1 MTHTRREVR
10 PTSAS
15 GKMSSLLDFMPTT
28 TTQPGSTFHHDAPA
42 GRWAALGILA
52 TAGFLEMSTWFS
64 ASVVLPQL
72 RAAWNITTAAGAWL
86 TISVMIG
93 FVAGAVLSAVFNIA
107 DIIAPRRLMLLGGL
121 GAAAF
126 NLGLLASN
134 GMASA
139 VPLRIATGA
148 ALALVYPPSMKV
160 MATWFRRDRGA
171 ALGAMVGGLTMGSAL
186 PSLLNGLGG
195 VHWTRVIIATS
206 VLTTLGG
213 LLAEFF
219 GHDGP
224 FPFPRAV
231 FDPRQAAL
239 VFANRG
245 VRLATLGYF
254 GHMWELYAMWTWCGA
269 FFRRRSSRARP
280 NFQRRRSRARSCFR
294 GLRRNRSR
302 LARLLVRRRPR
313 RPLGTHPHRRCIDD
327 RQRRMRAGNWRPRK
341 LFPRANS
348 DPRRHLGIRCRRRF
362 RAIFHH
368 GHRMR
373 RPKLRR
379 HRPDTATR
387 NRIHSLRN
395 NRVARPRPK
404 RFARMA
410 LGLRRL
416 GSRPRPRSSRHV
428 PPTPFPRRRQN
439 RPRPRLAP
447 AFLKSFSAPSASL
460 RLTHTR
466 AT

>member
-1 MTHTRREVR
+1 
-10 PTSAS
+10 
-15 GKMSSLLDFMPTT
+15 
-28 TTQPGSTFHHDAPA
+28 
-42 GRWAALGILA
+42 
-52 TAGFLEMSTWFS
+52 MSTWFS

-72 RAAWNITTAAGAWL
+72 RAAWKITTAAGAWL

-93 FVAGAVLSAVFNIA
+93 FVVGAVLSAVFNIA
-107 DIIAPRRLMLLGGL
+107 DIISPRRLMLLGGI

-195 VHWTRVIIATS
+195 VHWTRVIITTS
-206 VLTTLGG
+206 VLTVVGG
-213 LLAEFF
+213 VLAEFF

-269 FFRRRSSRARP
+269 FFADALRAHGAIFAGGDP
-280 NFQRRRSRARSCFR
+280 SARSCFR
-294 GLRRNRSR
+294 CLRRNWSR
-302 LARLLVRRRPR
+302 LARLLVRRRSR
-313 RPLGTHPHRRCIDD
+313 RSLGTHAHRRRIHDH
-327 RQRRMRAGNWRPRK
+327 QRSMRTRNWRARN
-341 LFPRANS
+341 LFRRANTRA
-348 DPRRHLGIRCRRRF
+348 RRRLGIRRRRRL

-379 HRPDTATR
+379 HRAHSATR
-387 NRIHSLRN
+387 NRIHTLRH
-395 NRVARPRPK
+395 NRVARPDPK

-410 LGLRRL
+410 LGFRRTS
-416 GSRPRPRSSRHV
+416 SRPRARSNRHAP
-428 PPTPFPRRRQN
+428 PPTFPRRQKN
-439 RPRPRLAP
+439 RARPRLTQTSVNPNFAAP
-447 AFLKSFSAPSASL
+447 ASCRLLSDRSVLSRSLRLLHSFSALSASL
-460 RLTHTR
+460 R
-466 AT
+466 

>member
-1 MTHTRREVR
+1 
-10 PTSAS
+10 
-15 GKMSSLLDFMPTT
+15 MPTPA
-28 TTQPGSTFHHDAPA
+28 TQPDATFHHDAPA
-42 GRWAALGILA
+42 GRWTALGILA

-72 RAAWNITTAAGAWL
+72 RAAWKITTAAGAWL

-93 FVAGAVLSAVFNIA
+93 FVVGAVLSAVFNIA
-107 DIIAPRRLMLLGGL
+107 DIIAPRRLMLLGGV

-195 VHWTRVIIATS
+195 VHWTRVIITTS
-206 VLTTLGG
+206 VLTVLGG
-213 LLAEFF
+213 ALAEFF

-269 FFRRRSSRARP
+269 FFADAIRAHGAIFSGGDP
-280 NFQRRRSRARSCFR
+280 AREAAFAAFAAIGAGSLGCWSA
-294 GLRRNRSR
+294 GV
-302 LARLLVRRRPR
+302 LADRWGRTRTAAASMIISGACALGIGALATYSVALTLILGVIWGFAVVADSAQFSTMVTECADQSYVGTALTLQLAIGFTLSVTTVWLVPVLKDLHGWPWAFAALAPGPALGVIAMIRLLRSPDAAK
-313 RPLGTHPHRRCIDD
+313 I
-327 RQRRMRAGNWRPRK
+327 A
-341 LFPRANS
+341 
-348 DPRRHLGIRCRRRF
+348 
-362 RAIFHH
+362 H
-368 GHRMR
+368 GR
-373 RPKLRR
+373 
-379 HRPDTATR
+379 
-387 NRIHSLRN
+387 
-395 NRVARPRPK
+395 
-404 RFARMA
+404 
-410 LGLRRL
+410 G
-416 GSRPRPRSSRHV
+416 
-428 PPTPFPRRRQN
+428 
-439 RPRPRLAP
+439 
-447 AFLKSFSAPSASL
+447 
-460 RLTHTR
+460 
-466 AT
+466 